1 MLRAETT
8 SAGSAAEAWS
18 LFARPAR
25 WPEWAPYIRGARGLG
40 APEVQAGCRGAVLLL
55 GLPLVPA
62 AITEVVPGRSWRWRV
77 GPVEMNHVV
86 LPDGTGSRIRVDLW
100 APAPLEAALRLSYGP
115 LMGLSVRNLSRI
127 AARAPRPRP
136 GGASR

>member
-1 MLRAETT
+1 
-8 SAGSAAEAWS
+8 
-18 LFARPAR
+18 
-25 WPEWAPYIRGARGLG
+25 
-40 APEVQAGCRGAVLLL
+40 
-55 GLPLVPA
+55 
-62 AITEVVPGRSWRWRV
+62 
-77 GPVEMNHVV
+77 VEMDHVV